1 MLVEQQASSQHLHL
15 ISLQIRL
22 RGDRLLKSVVDRQ
35 KSGVQG
41 YRNKISLLNRE
52 IKWIDQTQAFLS
64 THSTDISVV
73 HCLSMSQS

>member
-35 KSGVQG
+35 KSGIQG
-41 YRNKISLLNRE
+41 YRNKISLLDE
-52 IKWIDQTQAFLS
+52 K
-64 THSTDISVV
+64 
-73 HCLSMSQS
+73 